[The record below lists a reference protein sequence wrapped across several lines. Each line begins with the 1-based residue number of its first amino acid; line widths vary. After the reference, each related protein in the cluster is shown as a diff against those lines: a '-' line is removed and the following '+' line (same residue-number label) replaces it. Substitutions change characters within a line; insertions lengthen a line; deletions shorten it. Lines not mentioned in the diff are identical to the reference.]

1 MEGIQRSENLLVSRL
16 ADLEPDKLPP
26 KTWSS
31 GKIYQL
37 VRRWSINSN
46 LNNTPPWGIQEDQSA
61 KELRWDSGQSDWEI
75 QRANRSHLTV
85 YATSIVTIVPGKT
98 LLITEMK
105 KLWFSG
111 RKLITISLEKH
122 EIRICMGKVW
132 HQFLS
137 NSLWVCIIIE
147 CKSNI
152 NRNARNIRKHF
163 E

>member
-1 MEGIQRSENLLVSRL
+1 MQRNFDGTLGKVIEKFNVLIGPILLY
-16 ADLEPDKLPP
+16 
-26 KTWSS
+26 T
-31 GKIYQL
+31 
-37 VRRWSINSN
+37 
-46 LNNTPPWGIQEDQSA
+46 
-61 KELRWDSGQSDWEI
+61 
-75 QRANRSHLTV
+75 
-85 YATSIVTIVPGKT
+85 YATSIVTIVPGET

-152 NRNARNIRKHF
+152 NRNARNIKKHF